1 MRNAAGEEAELLERL
16 RFAPLCFGPLP
27 GSDVA
32 ENEDDAGDFI
42 FVIPN
47 WRRHLFDHALVAV
60 ARSQSD
66 VLGEI

>member
-1 MRNAAGEEAELLERL
+1 MRDAAGEEPELLERL
-16 RFAPLCFGPLP
+16 RFAPLCLGALP
-27 GSDVA
+27 CSDVA
-32 ENEDDAGDFI
+32 ENEDDAGYLI

-47 WRRHLFDHALVAV
+47 RRRHLLDDALVAV

>member
-1 MRNAAGEEAELLERL
+1 MRNAAGEEAELFECF

-32 ENEDDAGDFI
+32 ENEHDAGDFI
-42 FVIPN
+42 FVIAN
-47 WRRHLFDHALVAV
+47 RGRDLFDHALVAV